1 MAQQQIT
8 PRGCTAWMKEMLAC
22 LHLANTHEA
31 HPFSCAVESSII
43 SSIHLSAAESQD
55 PSTKPS
61 TPPIRQ
67 GTQQGRAADQSRD
80 PQPLSLSSA
89 TCAGWL
95 AGWRCLQILPTHPP
109 AEPKNHQDE
118 IIIPNLTPTIYFDAY
133 TRPRRRLASP
143 HSMDTA
149 NQLFAQLA
157 TLPCRALSCLPPAR
171 PPTPTPTPTV
181 RAVRAESECGKQ
193 PGKRT
198 DAVGWSGMDVLLALR
213 CAVWM
218 DGWMDGW
225 LVR

>member
-1 MAQQQIT
+1 
-8 PRGCTAWMKEMLAC
+8 MKL
-22 LHLANTHEA
+22 
-31 HPFSCAVESSII
+31 I
-43 SSIHLSAAESQD
+43 LSAVPLNR
-55 PSTKPS
+55 PSSRPS
-61 TPPIRQ
+61 ISLQPRAKTQAPNPPPHRSDKEPNKGGRQ
-67 GTQQGRAADQSRD
+67 INPEI

-171 PPTPTPTPTV
+171 PPTPTPTPTPTV

-193 PGKRT
+193 PGRRT

-225 LVR
+225 